1 MRASRFFSVMRAA
14 CAPPLCRRLLTPCT
28 PVAVS
33 IIGALRGASFLPPGA
48 TAAFCRWQLQVG
60 PGWTLTSGASSG
72 QTQLAEVDRRAG
84 GWGVPPLS
92 LTGECYEAAAGA
104 GAALWE
110 HPIDAHFTCTSLGG
124 WPQLVVTVWAQD
136 ALARNEVVGYGA
148 ARVPPAPGVHAL
160 ELATWRPEGTW
171 LQELR
176 VAFIG
181 GGLPQLEDERP
192 VWDPAAK
199 ARSGLC
205 TATAATV
212 EAELQVLA
220 KGFAEQG
227 VYLAP

>member
-1 MRASRFFSVMRAA
+1 
-14 CAPPLCRRLLTPCT
+14 
-28 PVAVS
+28 VS
-33 IIGALRGASFLPPGA
+33 IVGTLRGASFLPVGA
-48 TAAFCRWQLQVG
+48 SAAFCRWHLQAG
-60 PGWTLTSGASSG
+60 PGWTLTGGVSSG
-72 QTQLAEVDRRAG
+72 QTQLAEVDRSAG

-92 LTGECYEAAAGA
+92 LTGECYEAGAGA
-104 GAALWE
+104 GAAQWE
-110 HPIDAHFTCTSLGG
+110 HPIDAHYRCASLSG
-124 WPQLVVTVWAQD
+124 WPQLVVTVWTQD
-136 ALARNEVVGYGA
+136 DLSRNEVAGYGA
-148 ARVPPAPGVHAL
+148 ARVPPAPGVHTV

-176 VAFIG
+176 VAYLG
-181 GGLPQLEDERP
+181 SGLPQLEDERP

-227 VYLAP
+227 VALAP